1 MTEQTKAEM
10 ETLFSITEDN
20 RNTIHVFSDS
30 AVWQRKL
37 ERAGA
42 VITRE
47 LKGGGK
53 EYTIEY
59 RQLSIRKAG
68 KRELSEEQK
77 VASKERMKKMLEA
90 RKTKNE

>member
-1 MTEQTKAEM
+1 MTEQTRAEQ
-10 ETLFSITEDN
+10 ETHLLINADD
-20 RNTIHVFSDS
+20 RNLIHCFSDEP
-30 AVWQRKL
+30 VWQRKL

-42 VITRE
+42 IITKE

-68 KRELSEEQK
+68 KREMSEEQK
-77 VASKERMKKMLEA
+77 AASKERMKKMLEA
-90 RKTKNE
+90 RKAQNE